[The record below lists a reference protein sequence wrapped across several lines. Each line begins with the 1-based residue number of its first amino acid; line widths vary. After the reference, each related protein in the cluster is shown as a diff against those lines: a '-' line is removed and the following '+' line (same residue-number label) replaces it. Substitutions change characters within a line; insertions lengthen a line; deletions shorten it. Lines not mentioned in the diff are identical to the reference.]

1 MTPKLDEEQL
11 YNGETDDTD
20 GPQSP
25 EGAGVSPQ
33 DVNASHPLHKDQIK
47 QLGATH
53 AGHRDDLALLQSLVP
68 NSPGEQRPQSLA
80 VPWMT
85 TANSLQQKPPSPVMT
100 MSPQAAYMSKIIPNA
115 VLPPSIDVVEISRG
129 RSRNS
134 VRTVSK
140 ASLLLS
146 SPAPSRASSRAS
158 TVYSSSS
165 HNPQNLS
172 YSSCWSNSD
181 SSETLVSDSST
192 ISSSSTPRQK
202 RSQDGDGTAKG
213 TSNGKV
219 VVKGDAVKK
228 DGPFVRSLSVI
239 KSKRAPPPPN
249 RSYSLHNKMKRRS
262 RDLVEVDLH
271 SIPVEENEK
280 NKCGSPPALSRTID
294 SPGYNADTS
303 SLEDSPVSVSLRPQL
318 QTLKAGEA
326 AKVEEPVSKDALQE
340 HKLSKMASPSSGYS
354 SQDGASAPLSRQTR
368 SSSPKHKKGILAK
381 LQRFFPGSAHAA
393 PVLRPATLPE
403 APEITKPTAL
413 KPTALVST
421 VSVNPSVRALIELFN
436 IPPPPKVHAPPPP
449 PPEVWAHSKRS
460 FELLLGPPAPDNV
473 YAIIKKNPKD
483 RRQHRKSPSVSTD
496 GSVKGLVVERKQ
508 KSVTAESMNGSVH
521 VLETKGDESV
531 IVNAEIHKENDGR
544 LAEQNV
550 GLEGKRK
557 VTEVGEKVRVSDLL
571 NGMLVKAVE
580 RREERLAEGRK
591 DKLPAISIVPIPPSP
606 SPPPVHS
613 PPHPPT
619 VVSPELSW
627 PPPPPPVG
635 LGGPDVL
642 DFPLPPPPVF
652 GDEGLVIPV
661 QVPAG
666 DPSCTTTSVLSAVTE
681 CVGATTEAEPQTS
694 DTPQGTVAPVLNIP
708 PPPSYTAPP
717 PPLKVVSSPM
727 MKNVSPHLSKR
738 ISPMPTLQ
746 EVSLPPPEEAS
757 VPPPKEVSPQLV
769 REAPPVSSTLVTVV
783 SPPPSIEVSPP
794 KQVSTLPAEEVRPP
808 SVPENGHP
816 SSEDATP
823 VDKLAPPQSIP
834 PSPPQSPVIDLP
846 EENIPAEANPGSSNS
861 ILIPPQSI
869 PPPPPIQLPHQPQ
882 GAAPVTAGPVTQ
894 EASHS
899 PPSEVSVQ
907 PVLENSL
914 PPEKAPEPVP
924 PPPPVNI
931 PLPPPLPVQGLTA
944 IKHEPSPASTEKQTP
959 EPASAPAVQEDFTPI
974 VTPSLL
980 KMVKLRSV
988 NSSPEPPKA
997 QEEPEVIMRNHQ
1009 PSGQVPTSSSS
1020 AEAPQKPIRKSLII
1034 TTTSTSPTSIVAS
1047 QQAFPSSQP
1056 LVVPPL
1062 SPSSTNKSP
1071 SAMTASPSMN
1081 LQEAI
1086 RLRTAARSLG
1096 GPAPRLGLHSPPSPA
1111 DIHKSTSSTASFI
1124 FSKSNRKV
1132 VTETK
1137 PVVEIKATTPNSPGV
1152 SSLMK
1157 VVGEAELVQK
1167 GVKVPPPVAK
1177 KPKTKGKETSEGAAQ
1192 TAGQEELQD
1201 GGMGR
1206 RIYPLRI

>member
-1 MTPKLDEEQL
+1 M
-11 YNGETDDTD
+11 
-20 GPQSP
+20 
-25 EGAGVSPQ
+25 
-33 DVNASHPLHKDQIK
+33 
-47 QLGATH
+47 
-53 AGHRDDLALLQSLVP
+53 
-68 NSPGEQRPQSLA
+68 
-80 VPWMT
+80 
-85 TANSLQQKPPSPVMT
+85 
-100 MSPQAAYMSKIIPNA
+100 
-115 VLPPSIDVVEISRG
+115 
-129 RSRNS
+129 
-134 VRTVSK
+134 
-140 ASLLLS
+140 
-146 SPAPSRASSRAS
+146 
-158 TVYSSSS
+158 
-165 HNPQNLS
+165 
-172 YSSCWSNSD
+172 
-181 SSETLVSDSST
+181 SDSST
-192 ISSSSTPRQK
+192 ISSSSTPRPK

-219 VVKGDAVKK
+219 TVKGDAVKK
-228 DGPFVRSLSVI
+228 EGPFVRSLSVI

-262 RDLVEVDLH
+262 RDLAEVTFISGEPPLH
-271 SIPVEENEK
+271 SIPVEENEI
-280 NKCGSPPALSRTID
+280 NKFGSPPARSRIID

-303 SLEDSPVSVSLRPQL
+303 SLEDSPVSVSLSPMRSQL

-326 AKVEEPVSKDALQE
+326 AKVEETVSKDALQE

-354 SQDGASAPLSRQTR
+354 SQDGTSAQLSRQTC
-368 SSSPKHKKGILAK
+368 SPSPKHKRGILAK
-381 LQRFFPGSAHAA
+381 LQRFFPGSSHAA

-403 APEITKPTAL
+403 APENTKSTAL
-413 KPTALVST
+413 TPVAFVST

-496 GSVKGLVVERKQ
+496 GSVKVERKQ
-508 KSVTAESMNGSVH
+508 KSVAVESINGSLH
-521 VLETKGDESV
+521 VLETKRDESV
-531 IVNAEIHKENDGR
+531 IVNAEIHKENNGR

-550 GLEGKRK
+550 DLEGKRK
-557 VTEVGEKVRVSDLL
+557 VTEIGEKVRVSDIL

-580 RREERLAEGRK
+580 RREERLAEVRKEESKK
-591 DKLPAISIVPIPPSP
+591 DKLPAISIVRIPPSP

-619 VVSPELSW
+619 KQTTAEHVVVSPELSW

-661 QVPAG
+661 QVPAEKPVPRG
-666 DPSCTTTSVLSAVTE
+666 DPSSTTTSVLSAVT
-681 CVGATTEAEPQTS
+681 TEAERQTS
-694 DTPQGTVAPVLNIP
+694 DTSQGAVAPVLNIP
-708 PPPSYTAPP
+708 PPPPYTAPP
-717 PPLKVVSSPM
+717 PPLKAVSSPM
-727 MKNVSPHLSKR
+727 VKNASPHLSKR

-757 VPPPKEVSPQLV
+757 APPPKEVSPPPPPEVVNVVRPKDDSPQLV
-769 REAPPVSSTLVTVV
+769 QEAPPVSSTLLTVVTPFPVQAV

-794 KQVSTLPAEEVRPP
+794 TQVSTLPAEEVCLP
-808 SVPENGHP
+808 SVQENGHQ
-816 SSEDATP
+816 SSEDAP
-823 VDKLAPPQSIP
+823 SVDKLAPPQSIP
-834 PSPPQSPVIDLP
+834 PSPPSQPQSSVIDLP
-846 EENIPAEANPGSSNS
+846 EENIPAEADPGSSNS

-882 GAAPVTAGPVTQ
+882 GAAPITVGPVTQ

-899 PPSEVSVQ
+899 PPSEASVQ
-907 PVLENSL
+907 PVLENAL

-924 PPPPVNI
+924 PPPP
-931 PLPPPLPVQGLTA
+931 PLPPPLPVQGLAA

-959 EPASAPAVQEDFTPI
+959 EPTSAPAVQEGFTPI

-988 NSSPEPPKA
+988 SNSPEPPKA
-997 QEEPEVIMRNHQ
+997 PEEPEVIMRNRQ
-1009 PSGQVPTSSSS
+1009 PSSQVPTSSSS

-1034 TTTSTSPTSIVAS
+1034 TTTSTSPTSIVTS
-1047 QQAFPSSQP
+1047 QQVFPNSQP

-1062 SPSSTNKSP
+1062 SPSTALSSTNKSP
-1071 SAMTASPSMN
+1071 SATIASPSMN

-1096 GPAPRLGLHSPPSPA
+1096 VPAPRLSLHSPPSPA
-1111 DIHKSTSSTASFI
+1111 DIHKSPSSTASFI

-1137 PVVEIKATTPNSPGV
+1137 PVVEIKAATPNSPEV
-1152 SSLMK
+1152 SSSIK

-1167 GVKVPPPVAK
+1167 GNKVPPPVAK
-1177 KPKTKGKETSEGAAQ
+1177 KPKTKGKETETSEGAAQ

-1201 GGMGR
+1201 SVMGR
-1206 RIYPLRI
+1206 RIYPLHVQIM